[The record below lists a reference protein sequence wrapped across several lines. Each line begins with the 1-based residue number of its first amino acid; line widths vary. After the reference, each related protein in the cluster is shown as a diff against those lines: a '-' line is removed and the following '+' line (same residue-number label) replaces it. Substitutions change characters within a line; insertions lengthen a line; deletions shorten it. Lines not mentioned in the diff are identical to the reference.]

1 MKLTFKGNQYKL
13 ILTIMKMI
21 YIQFLKDIRI
31 RYLALNL
38 MKIFYNFG
46 EILIKSMILAQFRT
60 KMI

>member
-1 MKLTFKGNQYKL
+1 MKMTFKGNQYKL

-21 YIQFLKDIRI
+21 YIKFLKDIRI

-38 MKIFYNFG
+38 MKTFYNFG

-60 KMI
+60 KII